1 LVAVARVNG
10 YPLHPNEQDMISTV
24 AIKDQALTIIV
35 SMMLIELTL
44 LRLSRARFSSA
55 FAA

>member
-1 LVAVARVNG
+1 VNG
-10 YPLHPNEQDMISTV
+10 YPLHPSEQDMISAV
-24 AIKDQALTIIV
+24 GIQDQALTKIV

-44 LRLSRARFSSA
+44 LGLSRSAFSGA